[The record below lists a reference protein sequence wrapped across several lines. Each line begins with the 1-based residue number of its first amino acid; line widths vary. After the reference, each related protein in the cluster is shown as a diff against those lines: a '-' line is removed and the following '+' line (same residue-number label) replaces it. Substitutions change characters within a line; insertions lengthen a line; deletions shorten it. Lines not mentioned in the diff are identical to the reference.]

1 MKYLLDTN
9 VVSEPLRPQ
18 PDARTLDRLRDHQ
31 REIALPSLVWHELQ
45 YGCAR
50 LPRSRRR
57 RTIERYLSEVVS
69 MSFPIL
75 DYDRAAAEW
84 HAKQRARLTARG
96 KPPSFVDGQIAAIAA
111 TNDLVLVTF
120 NTRDFDLFEDL
131 KLEDWRTRGKRS

>member
-9 VVSEPLRPQ
+9 VVSEPLRPK
-18 PDARTLDRLRDHQ
+18 PDARTLDRLRHHQ
-31 REIALPSLVWHELQ
+31 GEIALPSLVWHELQ

-57 RTIERYLSEVVS
+57 RAIERYLSEVVL

-84 HAKQRARLTARG
+84 HATQRARLAARR
-96 KPPSFVDGQIAAIAA
+96 KPTSFVDGQIAGIAA
-111 TNDLVLVTF
+111 ANYLVLVTF
-120 NTRDFDLFEDL
+120 NTKDFDHFDGLRVEN
-131 KLEDWRTRGKRS
+131 WRTRGTGP